1 VTAAPV
7 SPPSLEP
14 VITALSQVLLGKS
27 HEVKLALACL
37 LARGHLLIEDL
48 PGTGKSTLA
57 EALARSFGLEFR
69 RVSFTSDLLPADLTG
84 VNVWE
89 AAQSRFRFQPGPL
102 FCQVLL
108 ADEINRASPRT
119 QSALLEG
126 MAAGRVSVDGVS
138 HPLPEPFLV
147 IATQNGLD
155 QGGTNPLPES
165 QLDRFLMR
173 LSLGFPSRA
182 AERALLEGEALQP
195 ETITGRLGP
204 ADLLALQQA
213 AQRQH
218 CGEVLVDYVLDL
230 LARSRQRHLGGHPL
244 SPRAGLALLA
254 AARAWSLLEGR
265 AHVIPDDVQA
275 VLPAVAEHRMDG
287 GQPRGDSTELSAALL
302 ASVEGLR

>member
-1 VTAAPV
+1 MTA
-7 SPPSLEP
+7 PPLSLPRLEP
-14 VITALSQVLLGKS
+14 VIASISQVLLGKT

-57 EALARSFGLEFR
+57 EALARSFGMEFR

-84 VNVWE
+84 VNIWDSTE
-89 AAQSRFRFQPGPL
+89 GRFRFQPGPL

-119 QSALLEG
+119 QSALLEA
-126 MAAGRVSVDGVS
+126 MAAGRVSIDGVS
-138 HPLPEPFLV
+138 HPLPQPFLV

-173 LSLGFPSRA
+173 LSLGFPCRV
-182 AERALLEGEALQP
+182 AERALLEGEARHPSAIIDPLEPEDLQ
-195 ETITGRLGP
+195 RF
-204 ADLLALQQA
+204 
-213 AQRQH
+213 QRAVQDQH
-218 CGEVLVDYVLDL
+218 CGAPLLEYVLDL
-230 LARSRQRHLGGHPL
+230 LTRSRQPGQGGLPL

-254 AARAWSLLEGR
+254 AARAWALLEGR
-265 AHVIPDDVQA
+265 GHVTPDDVQA

-287 GQPRGDSTELSAALL
+287 GQPRGKEAELSKTLL

>member
-1 VTAAPV
+1 
-7 SPPSLEP
+7 
-14 VITALSQVLLGKS
+14 
-27 HEVKLALACL
+27 
-37 LARGHLLIEDL
+37 
-48 PGTGKSTLA
+48 
-57 EALARSFGLEFR
+57 
-69 RVSFTSDLLPADLTG
+69 
-84 VNVWE
+84 
-89 AAQSRFRFQPGPL
+89 
-102 FCQVLL
+102 VLL

-173 LSLGFPSRA
+173 LSLGFPSRV
-182 AERALLEGEALQP
+182 AERSLLEGEALHP
-195 ETITGRLGP
+195 EAITSRLSP
-204 ADLLALQQA
+204 EDLLTLQNA
-213 AQRQH
+213 AQQQH
-218 CGEVLVDYVLDL
+218 CGEPLLDYVLDL
-230 LARSRQRHLGGHPL
+230 LARSRQRQQGGLPL

-254 AARAWSLLEGR
+254 AARAWALLEGR
-265 AHVIPDDVQA
+265 GHVIPDDVQA

-287 GQPRGDSTELSAALL
+287 GQPRGDGAELSTALL